1 MPILKI
7 AIGGTQALGNSDNEM
22 LGNSKQM
29 GVVAGHHHHSSWR
42 WRRRGAYSTVS
53 RLAMADIQEYN
64 SERHIEKWKMKK
76 LTKKVEAA
84 SGRGVRTRTM
94 FSLLIPPEKNGVVTI
109 IIDFEPF
116 KPINGFMCIYDDK
129 FHTEALDELLQS
141 DDEKFGFIVMDG
153 ESTGY
158 VRVPMYHPEPIFY
171 TTMKS
176 SKILSN
182 GKFVQERRLI
192 RQLIKEREQ
201 NANKCVVGFDETLKA
216 LEMGDV
222 NILVL

>member
-1 MPILKI
+1 
-7 AIGGTQALGNSDNEM
+7 
-22 LGNSKQM
+22 
-29 GVVAGHHHHSSWR
+29 
-42 WRRRGAYSTVS
+42 
-53 RLAMADIQEYN
+53 MADIQEYN

-94 FSLLIPPEKNGVVTI
+94 FSLLIPPGDRQISRAIRTMEDEFKTASDMAQSVPPNGFALYIGNVVTEKNGVVTI